1 MDHPWLDELDQAKIV
16 EKQIEAPVKPE
27 LSKDVLDVSNF
38 DTTFTQEE
46 ALVSVIPEGK
56 MAKIQNNASQFQ
68 NF

>member
-1 MDHPWLDELDQAKIV
+1 LDHPWLDELDQQKIL

-46 ALVSVIPEGK
+46 ALVSVIPDK
-56 MAKIQNNASQFQ
+56 QMAKIQNNASQFQ